1 VAWRQPCA
9 PLFEFI
15 VTMNPDVND
24 LDVGADGAADPAPA
38 PTDPAGAASSDELAR
53 AVEEREQLRDRLLR
67 TAAEF
72 DNFRK
77 RIDRERRE
85 MADRVS
91 EGVLLDVLPIVDDL
105 ERALSAE
112 AGGDGADAYRR
123 GVELIHRQLTD
134 LLARRGVKPMEALG
148 ADFDPHL
155 HQAVASEPAEGHR
168 DGEVIAELR
177 RGYLLNDR
185 LLRPAMVKV
194 AQA

>member
-1 VAWRQPCA
+1 
-9 PLFEFI
+9 
-15 VTMNPDVND
+15 MNPDVND
-24 LDVGADGAADPAPA
+24 IDVGTGDAGEPTAPAADPPEATAPA
-38 PTDPAGAASSDELAR
+38 DELAR

-72 DNFRK
+72 DNYRK
-77 RIDRERRE
+77 RVERERRE
-85 MADRVS
+85 MADRAS
-91 EGVLLDVLPIVDDL
+91 EGVLLELLPVVDDL

-112 AGGDGADAYRR
+112 TSAEGADAYRR
-123 GVELIHRQLTD
+123 GVELIHKQLTD
-134 LLARRGVKPMEALG
+134 LLARRGVKPIEALG